1 MREESETRLSFAA
14 SRCVAV
20 AGRRSAVRPSV
31 EVALPP
37 WRSRRGAAGCAVP
50 MRGRAS
56 AFMGV
61 PWAYS
66 SYTELWKAE
75 LMQHA
80 TRAFAH
86 SAGASG
92 GA

>member
-1 MREESETRLSFAA
+1 MALTP
-14 SRCVAV
+14 RC
-20 AGRRSAVRPSV
+20 GG
-31 EVALPP
+31 L
-37 WRSRRGAAGCAVP
+37 RGSNA
-50 MRGRAS
+50 RGAS